1 MRLSDY
7 VIQFLRD
14 KYEIDTVFTVSG
26 GGCIFLIDSLGT
38 TEGVNYVATHHEQA
52 AAIAA
57 EGYARMNNK
66 LGACIITSGPGGT
79 NALTGTLCNWL
90 DSIPVIYISGQ
101 VNKEM
106 TTNYTGLPLRQ
117 LGDQEFN
124 IIESVKNMTKYAV
137 QVNDTSE
144 IRYHLEKACSL
155 ATSGRPGPV
164 WIDIPLNVQSVNIE
178 PDKLNGYNDIIESPS
193 PSQLEIDSLLE
204 KWNQAKKPLMIV
216 GNGIRLSG
224 GIKELYKTLKQT
236 NLPVISAVNGNDIV
250 NHDYEHYCGRFGTHA
265 QIGANNLLSECDFLL
280 IVGSRLYVRQTGYNF
295 EGFAKQAY
303 KVHVDIDENELNK
316 PTLFTNLKINSDAKE
331 FLKLLN
337 SQNLPKTD
345 ADWLDECFE
354 WSCIPKVLPKHRNK
368 TEYASHYAF
377 IEKLSESMPKDHH
390 IVTSDGSANVVTMQ
404 VMNLKGNQRLIT
416 NTGCAPMGYGLP
428 AALGAATHHKVVCI
442 EGDGS
447 LHLNIHE
454 LQTMKHYNLPIKL
467 ILLNNDG
474 YASIKISQKA
484 FFNGR
489 FVASEKNSGVSFPN
503 FEKVIKAYDLPY
515 YSIKN
520 NQNINPIL
528 EEFLSY
534 EGPAVLEVFTDPEEF
549 HEPKVVAKLGVIS
562 VLIPKFLTKLL
573 PPLTYPYRLIGLIS
587 SGVTLSN
594 AFINSYLPGIVD

>member
-66 LGACIITSGPGGT
+66 LGACVITSGPGGT

-137 QVNDTSE
+137 QVNDSSE

-178 PDKLNGYNDIIESPS
+178 PDELDGYNDVIESFS

-204 KWNQAKKPLMIV
+204 KWNQAKKPLMVV

-224 GIKELYKTLKQT
+224 GIEELYKTLKSS
-236 NLPVISAVNGNDIV
+236 NIPVISAVNGNDIV

-280 IVGSRLYVRQTGYNF
+280 SVGSRLYVRQTGYNF

-316 PTLFTNLKINSDAKE
+316 PTLFTDLKIHSDAKE

-337 SQNLPKTD
+337 SQNLPETD
-345 ADWLDECFE
+345 TDWLDECFE
-354 WSCIPKVLPKHRNK
+354 WSCVPKVLPKHRNK

-404 VMNLKGNQRLIT
+404 VMNLKDNQRLIT

-454 LQTMKHYNLPIKL
+454 LQTMKYYNLPIKL

-474 YASIKISQKA
+474 YTSIKISQKA

-520 NQNINPIL
+520 NQSINPTL

-549 HEPKVVAKLGVIS
+549 HEPKVVAKLGEDGKF
-562 VLIPKFLTKLL
+562 IPGELKN
-573 PPLTYPYRLIGLIS
+573 IQWI
-587 SGVTLSN
+587 
-594 AFINSYLPGIVD
+594 D